1 MTVNELIESL
11 KKLSREKGEYEV
23 HIDYDYN
30 SLGIEE
36 IRPFDYGKIVELVA
50 YDRSEEDYYSSRS

>member
-11 KKLSREKGEYEV
+11 KKLSKEKGDHEV
-23 HIDYDYN
+23 LIDYDYN

-50 YDRSEEDYYSSRS
+50 YDRSEEECYDNL

>member
-11 KKLSREKGEYEV
+11 KKLSKEEGGYEV
-23 HIDYDYN
+23 LIDYDYN
-30 SLGIEE
+30 SLGVKE

>member
-1 MTVNELIESL
+1 MTVNELIKSL
-11 KKLSREKGEYEV
+11 KKLSKEKGGYEV
-23 HIDYDYN
+23 LIDYDYN

-50 YDRSEEDYYSSRS
+50 YDRSEEECYDNL